1 LKSFKKVGFSLT
13 ILSIAAATLGWILA
27 SESISWLGLLAV
39 VASIL
44 LFITFLTVPLPNS
57 ERLILQLFKSDI
69 GTFISVIIVAFL
81 FVIFLKWIA
90 FLVKPLVLISATI
103 LARLDLL
110 IIGFNQWQTFITL
123 MSISLGA
130 LGVGAGLN
138 LLLTYVYAFF

>member
-1 LKSFKKVGFSLT
+1 M
-13 ILSIAAATLGWILA
+13 GWILA
-27 SESISWLGLLAV
+27 SKSISWLSFLAV

-44 LFITFLTVPLPNS
+44 LLITFLTVPLPPS
-57 ERLILQLFKSDI
+57 ERLILQWFKSDI

-81 FVIFLKWIA
+81 FVIFLKWLD
-90 FLVKPLVLISATI
+90 FFVKPLVLISATI

-123 MSISLGA
+123 ISISLGA

-138 LLLTYVYAFF
+138 LLLTS

>member
-1 LKSFKKVGFSLT
+1 M
-13 ILSIAAATLGWILA
+13 
-27 SESISWLGLLAV
+27 
-39 VASIL
+39 
-44 LFITFLTVPLPNS
+44 PNS
-57 ERLILQLFKSDI
+57 ERLILQCFKSDI

-81 FVIFLKWIA
+81 FVIFLKWLY

>member
-1 LKSFKKVGFSLT
+1 MKSFKKVGFSLT